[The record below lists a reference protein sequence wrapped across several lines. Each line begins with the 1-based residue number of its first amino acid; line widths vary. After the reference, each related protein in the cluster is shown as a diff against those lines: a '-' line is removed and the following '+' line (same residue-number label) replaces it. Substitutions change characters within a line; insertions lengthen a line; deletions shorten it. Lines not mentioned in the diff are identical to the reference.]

1 MAINQNLLNSN
12 FLREKVLRRPS
23 DRALFLAAA
32 VLFPLLVLIGYFKT
46 YYFSAFFSD
55 ARPMANAL
63 VHAHAVVMSLWVL
76 YFAAQIALVR
86 TKNIKLHMTM
96 GMVGIALAVLVV
108 VVGMATAYDS
118 HIVRHTAPPGLNPY
132 SFMIVPIFS
141 VALFI
146 IYFAGAIYYRKR
158 PAEHKTL
165 MLLTAFNF
173 LPAALVRIPPIGE
186 NFGIFG
192 AFAAA
197 DLLAIVCLVLYSLKH
212 RKFNKVFGLGVLLL
226 IVSHPLQIFVGMSEN
241 WIRFV
246 GWAVS

>member
-1 MAINQNLLNSN
+1 MAINENLLNSN
-12 FLREKVLRRPS
+12 ILREKVLRRPS

-32 VLFPLLVLIGYFKT
+32 ILFPLLVLIGYFKT

-108 VVGMATAYDS
+108 VVGMVTAYDS
-118 HIVRHTAPPGLNPY
+118 HIVRHTAPPGIDPY
-132 SFMIVPIFS
+132 SFAVVPIFGMT
-141 VALFI
+141 LFI
-146 IYFAGAIYYRKR
+146 IYFTGAIYYRKR

-186 NFGIFG
+186 NVGILG

-197 DLLAIVCLVLYSLKH
+197 DLLAVICLILFTIKH

-226 IVSHPLQIFVGMSEN
+226 IVSHPLQLYVGMTES
-241 WIRFV
+241 WVRFI